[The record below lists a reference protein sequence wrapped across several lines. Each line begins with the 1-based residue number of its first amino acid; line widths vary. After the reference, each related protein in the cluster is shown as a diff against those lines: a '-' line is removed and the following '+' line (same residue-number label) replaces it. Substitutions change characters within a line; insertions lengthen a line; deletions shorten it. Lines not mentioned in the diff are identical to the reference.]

1 MTSIHGRVYRAAA
14 IVTGTA
20 LLLAGATAYLLIRD
34 DLNDDLDH
42 SLTAWARSLAK
53 DVDDDQPS
61 QMEFGGSA
69 SAEKGRAFR
78 IRDQAGRVLTK
89 GGDQD
94 LLTTAVPP
102 TEIAANAR
110 TALANEVRIVCLKL
124 SPEADEKGDAQNPIP
139 LVEITVAADLDGLEK
154 SLAGIGAAL
163 LIACIGASVLV
174 AAILSRV
181 TRSALRPVNLLSR
194 SIAAID
200 PTSIFTHKPTS
211 MPSSMRIPNAP
222 DELQPVITQLNALLV
237 RLAASWERER
247 TFSAAA
253 SHELRTP
260 LAGLRA
266 TLDVALARG
275 RDAAALRSAMEACQD
290 MVRQMEGVV
299 SGLLLLARADAGGL
313 APRMEHLD
321 LVHVLATAWMA
332 VASAHGDAERK
343 IAFNLPAQA
352 LVISEADL
360 ATMLIRILLDNA
372 VAHGSAD
379 DAIRVELAR
388 RESSGP
394 ADATAPWVLTI
405 ANSGC
410 ILSPEDVSHAQ
421 ERFWR
426 GDRARSANEGHA
438 GLGLSIATAVAQA
451 LGADFRIEVDGEW
464 FVATVM
470 MPSVPT
476 VLIPEES

>member
-14 IVTGTA
+14 FVTGAA

-34 DLNDDLDH
+34 DLNDDLNR
-42 SLTAWARSLAK
+42 SLTEWAQSLAK
-53 DVDDDQPS
+53 EVDDDEPS
-61 QMEFGGSA
+61 RMKFLGGTST
-69 SAEKGRAFR
+69 EKGRAFR
-78 IRDQAGRVLTK
+78 IRDQAGRVLAQD
-89 GGDQD
+89 GDQD
-94 LLTTAVPP
+94 LLATEVPP
-102 TEIAANAR
+102 TETAANAR
-110 TALANEVRIVCLKL
+110 TTLANEVRIVCLKL
-124 SPEADEKGDAQNPIP
+124 SPEVNKKRDAQKPIS
-139 LVEITVAADLDGLEK
+139 LVEITVSSDLDGLEK

-200 PTSIFTHKPTS
+200 PTSMPTS
-211 MPSSMRIPNAP
+211 MCLPNAP
-222 DELQPVITQLNALLV
+222 DELQPVIIQLDALLV
-237 RLAASWERER
+237 RLASSWERER

-253 SHELRTP
+253 AHELRTP

-266 TLDVALARG
+266 TLDVALARD
-275 RDAAALRSAMEACQD
+275 RNAAALRSTMETCQG

-332 VASAHGDAERK
+332 VSSAHGDAERK
-343 IAFNLPAQA
+343 IACDLPAQA

-360 ATMLIRILLDNA
+360 ATMLVRILLDNA
-372 VAHGSAD
+372 VAHGSAA
-379 DAIRVELAR
+379 DAIRVKLAR

-394 ADATAPWVLTI
+394 TDATAPWVLTI

-410 ILSPEDVSHAQ
+410 ILSPEDVTHAH

-426 GDRARSANEGHA
+426 GDRARSANERHA
-438 GLGLSIATAVAQA
+438 GLGLSIGTAVAQA

-464 FVATVM
+464 FVATVVV
-470 MPSVPT
+470 PSAPT
-476 VLIPEES
+476 ALIPEET